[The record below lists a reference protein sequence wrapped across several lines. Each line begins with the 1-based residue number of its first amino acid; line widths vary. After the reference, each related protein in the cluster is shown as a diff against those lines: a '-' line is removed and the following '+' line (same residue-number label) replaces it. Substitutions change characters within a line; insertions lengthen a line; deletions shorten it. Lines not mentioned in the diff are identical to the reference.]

1 MTRTGTGLRTASLRR
16 RLVIS
21 TIVAV
26 ILVLGAAVAA
36 TEILVGAQLKATA
49 TAQLDDRV
57 QRARSIHDT
66 GADPAAVVTAA
77 QGGGTTARLV
87 TTDGRTYGNPDLDA
101 EAPTPDPPQPGDPA
115 APPAAPLQ
123 PPGPPPSG
131 TDSESVTTQLSDGSL
146 LTVAVDTAAI
156 SDVRDQLRS
165 VLVAVFLVALV
176 LVGLV
181 VVIIVRTS
189 LRPLHHMTVLAR
201 RIASG
206 ARGDRLDPDRTNT
219 EIGSAAA
226 AFDQMLDSVEA
237 AERRER
243 ATSAR
248 TRQFFDDAAHELRTP
263 IAGIRAAAETLI
275 RAGADAD
282 ANVREELEVLLVRE
296 SGRAARL
303 VDDLLSLA
311 RIDEGVVVD
320 RRPVDLDALVA
331 ADIERLSVA
340 APGRTIEAHGRKGVV
355 AEGDPLRL
363 AQILANLT
371 NNAVA
376 YSPHDEPVSITIS
389 HTVHDIRLAVRDNG
403 IGIPAGERERVFER
417 LVRLDRARTIGSGSG
432 LGLSIARDLAR
443 AHGGELECH
452 GNGPENGSTFVLLL
466 PRGLVTTSAP
476 SRASQHRVASPQQAG
491 RRALG

>member
-1 MTRTGTGLRTASLRR
+1 MTKPGTGLRTASLRR

-101 EAPTPDPPQPGDPA
+101 EAPTPAPPQPGDPA

-176 LVGLV
+176 LVGLAV
-181 VVIIVRTS
+181 VVIVRTS
-189 LRPLHHMTVLAR
+189 LRPLHQMTVLAR

-226 AFDQMLDSVEA
+226 AFDEMLDSVEA
-237 AERRER
+237 AEQRER

-248 TRQFFDDAAHELRTP
+248 TR
-263 IAGIRAAAETLI
+263 
-275 RAGADAD
+275 
-282 ANVREELEVLLVRE
+282 
-296 SGRAARL
+296 
-303 VDDLLSLA
+303 
-311 RIDEGVVVD
+311 
-320 RRPVDLDALVA
+320 
-331 ADIERLSVA
+331 
-340 APGRTIEAHGRKGVV
+340 
-355 AEGDPLRL
+355 
-363 AQILANLT
+363 
-371 NNAVA
+371 
-376 YSPHDEPVSITIS
+376 
-389 HTVHDIRLAVRDNG
+389 
-403 IGIPAGERERVFER
+403 
-417 LVRLDRARTIGSGSG
+417 
-432 LGLSIARDLAR
+432 
-443 AHGGELECH
+443 
-452 GNGPENGSTFVLLL
+452 
-466 PRGLVTTSAP
+466 
-476 SRASQHRVASPQQAG
+476 
-491 RRALG
+491 